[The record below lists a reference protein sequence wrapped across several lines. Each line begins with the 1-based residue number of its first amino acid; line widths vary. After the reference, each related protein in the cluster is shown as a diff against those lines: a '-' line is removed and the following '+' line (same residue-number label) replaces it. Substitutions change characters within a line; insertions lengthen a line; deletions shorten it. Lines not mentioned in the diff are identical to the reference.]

1 MAVVSGKGD
10 GFVNPTL
17 GIGPV
22 LKGDADSPERCG
34 ILDFTLRRF
43 VFFKSGDELIG
54 PVNDFLRSAGHQITS
69 NISSEPPYRG

>member
-22 LKGDADSPERCG
+22 LACERQRPELCKVLETESFQLQVVLLARPG
-34 ILDFTLRRF
+34 R
-43 VFFKSGDELIG
+43 
-54 PVNDFLRSAGHQITS
+54 
-69 NISSEPPYRG
+69 